1 MHVNS
6 LESVFR
12 PIPRKVAR
20 IADVI
25 GEIIGFPPMRKFG
38 SRILAVERWVAT
50 GYVAVAVILEDASC
64 IWILKIRI
72 SNASSRCLNNRD
84 RI

>member
-50 GYVAVAVILEDASC
+50 AYVAVAAILEDV
-64 IWILKIRI
+64 LY
-72 SNASSRCLNNRD
+72 LD
-84 RI
+84 REDPNKQCVVTLFEQS